1 MSSDKTPD
9 AESLAD
15 MVATAAEKARKGER
29 TTPTVTI
36 EPVVAGSGTGG
47 RPSKAL
53 LVAAGVGVVAALAG
67 GGVGYAIGHHGS
79 GSSTAGD
86 TAALTLPA
94 SLSGGY
100 QRSST
105 VDSTIKPAT
114 QSAQDV
120 LGAGTD
126 MALYTKSKSQ
136 VLVEA
141 TRMSGNAL
149 LQAGMTYAK
158 VGDTICATTSSSG
171 GSEAICSRTS
181 GKLTVKVTASTSA
194 ISAKYVDEVFAALA

>member
-15 MVATAAEKARKGER
+15 LVATAAEKAARSER
-29 TTPTVTI
+29 ATPTVT
-36 EPVVAGSGTGG
+36 VRADSGNDATTR
-47 RPSKAL
+47 RPSRAV
-53 LVAAGVGVVAALAG
+53 LVAAGIGVVAALAG
-67 GGVGYAIGHHGS
+67 GGVGFAIGHRGS
-79 GSSTAGD
+79 GSGTAAD
-86 TAALTLPA
+86 SAALTLPA

-100 QRSST
+100 QRSAR

-158 VGDTICATTSSSG
+158 VGDTICATTSSAS

-194 ISAKYVDEVFAALA
+194 VSAKYVDEVFNAVA

>member
-15 MVATAAEKARKGER
+15 LVATAAEKAAKTER
-29 TTPTVTI
+29 TPPTVTVRSDDST
-36 EPVVAGSGTGG
+36 EATRR
-47 RPSKAL
+47 RPSRAL
-53 LVAAGVGVVAALAG
+53 LVAAGIGVVAALAG
-67 GGVGYAIGHHGS
+67 GGVGYAIGHSS
-79 GSSTAGD
+79 GSAKTGD
-86 TAALTLPA
+86 TAALTLPG

-100 QRSST
+100 QRSAT
-105 VDSTIKPAT
+105 VDSNIKSAT
-114 QSAQDV
+114 QSAKDI

-141 TRMSGNAL
+141 TRLPGDAL

-158 VGDTICATTSSSG
+158 VGDTICASTASTSG
-171 GSEAICSRTS
+171 TEAICSRTS
-181 GKLTVKVTASTSA
+181 GNLTVKVTASTSE
-194 ISAKYVDEVFAALA
+194 ISSKYVDEVFGALA